1 MWHLGTWFSG
11 QHGGAGLMFGLDILN
26 DSVILS
32 HPFFLGKCGGSER
45 AQGPDSRKQEK
56 SQAFEFSSV
65 PAGRVASQN
74 WKKCTTL
81 ALLCLL

>member
-1 MWHLGTWFSG
+1 MWQLRTWFSG
-11 QHGGAGLMFGLDILN
+11 QHGGAGLVFGLDNLN

-32 HPFFLGKCGGSER
+32 HPLYLAKCGGSER
-45 AQGPDSRKQEK
+45 AQGQDSRKQEK

-74 WKKCTTL
+74 CQKCTTL